1 MIDIDFL
8 LYFAAGAFTGVLSG
22 LLGVGGGTVI
32 VPILVFIF
40 TAQHFPDAYIMHM
53 ALGTSLATIIFT
65 SISSARAHQRKN
77 NVDWQ
82 VVRRIT
88 PGIVIGTIIGALVA
102 AQMHSFWLKAIF
114 AVFVLCIATQMLMNF
129 TPDAHRQVP
138 GTSGLSM
145 MGGFIGVV
153 SSLVGIGGGT
163 VTVPFLIYCNFN
175 PRLAIGSSAAIG
187 IPIAITGTIGYI
199 YAGFSVPDL
208 PAYSLGFIY
217 LPAFIGITVTSILT
231 APFGA
236 ALAQKLATQTLKRLF
251 AILLYIVGLK
261 MLWSLF

>member
-1 MIDIDFL
+1 MIETQFL
-8 LYFAAGAFTGVLSG
+8 LYFLAGAFTGVLSG

-40 TAQHFPDAYIMHM
+40 TAKHFPDAYIMHM

-65 SISSARAHQRKN
+65 SMSSARAHQKKG

-82 VVRRIT
+82 VVKRIT
-88 PGIVIGTIIGALVA
+88 PGIVIGTLLGAMLA
-102 AQMHSFWLKAIF
+102 AELHSFWLKAIF
-114 AVFVLCIATQMLMNF
+114 AIFVLCIATQMIMNF

-138 GTSGLSM
+138 ATAGLSS

-163 VTVPFLIYCNFN
+163 VTVPFLIYCNYN

-199 YAGFSVPDL
+199 YSGFSVDDL

-217 LPAFIGITVTSILT
+217 LPAFIGITVTSMLT

-236 ALAQKLATQTLKRLF
+236 ALAQKLATQTLKRIF
-251 AILLYIVGLK
+251 AILLYIVGFK

>member
-1 MIDIDFL
+1 VIETDFL
-8 LYFAAGAFTGVLSG
+8 LYFVAGAFTGVLSG

-32 VPILVFIF
+32 VPMLVFIF
-40 TAQHFPDAYIMHM
+40 TAQHFPEPYIMHM

-65 SISSARAHQRKN
+65 SMSSAQAHQKKG
-77 NVDWQ
+77 NVDWR
-82 VVRRIT
+82 VVKRIT
-88 PGIVIGTIIGALVA
+88 PGIVIGTLLGALLA
-102 AQMHSFWLKAIF
+102 AQLHSFWLKAIF
-114 AVFVLCIATQMLMNF
+114 AVFVLCIATQMIMNF

-138 GTSGLSM
+138 GPIGIGA

-208 PAYSLGFIY
+208 PAHSFGFIY
-217 LPAFIGITVTSILT
+217 LLAFIGITLTSMLT
-231 APFGA
+231 APLGA
-236 ALAQKLATQTLKRLF
+236 ALAQKLATHTLKRLF
-251 AILLYIVGLK
+251 AILLYIVGFK
-261 MLWSLF
+261 MLWSLI